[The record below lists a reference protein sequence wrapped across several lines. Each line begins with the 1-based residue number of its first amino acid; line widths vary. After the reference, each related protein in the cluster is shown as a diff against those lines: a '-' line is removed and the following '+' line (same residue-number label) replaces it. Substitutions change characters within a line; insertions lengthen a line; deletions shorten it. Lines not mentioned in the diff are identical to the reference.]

1 MLLYATYVTNLAR
14 LPLLIKGQSYDITY
28 YIITQ
33 WCKDEVRLLGVC
45 RHFKQFF
52 IEISWLPY
60 VIEVI
65 IWNSYNELICEPL
78 SRGRGKVSVTL
89 SNNLDI

>member
-1 MLLYATYVTNLAR
+1 MCPVAKTVAMLVQANLFLTVTLCYNYTIFNQISMLLYATYVTNLAR

-52 IEISWLPY
+52 IEIS
-60 VIEVI
+60 
-65 IWNSYNELICEPL
+65 
-78 SRGRGKVSVTL
+78 
-89 SNNLDI
+89 